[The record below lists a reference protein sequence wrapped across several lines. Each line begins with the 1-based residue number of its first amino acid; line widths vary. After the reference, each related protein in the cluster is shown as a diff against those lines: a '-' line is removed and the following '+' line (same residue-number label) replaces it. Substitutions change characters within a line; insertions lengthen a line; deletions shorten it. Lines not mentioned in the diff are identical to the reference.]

1 MTRLFRAIR
10 AVALFPIGKADD
22 RSMTTSEAGRR
33 GAYARNA
40 KDFERKRA
48 IVHQLCAGM
57 GQPVPEVFR

>member
-1 MTRLFRAIR
+1 M
-10 AVALFPIGKADD
+10 ALLRYPIGD
-22 RSMTTSEAGRR
+22 RKPMTCSEAGRR

-57 GQPVPEVFR
+57 GRPVPEVFR